1 MGATCCD
8 SNDSQ
13 PPDLRLAQKPLARNN
28 EKNIDGLINAQA
40 QE

>member
-1 MGATCCD
+1 MGANCCN

-13 PPDLRLAQKPLARNN
+13 PPDLRLAKIPLARNN
-28 EKNIDGLINAQA
+28 EKNIGGLINAHA